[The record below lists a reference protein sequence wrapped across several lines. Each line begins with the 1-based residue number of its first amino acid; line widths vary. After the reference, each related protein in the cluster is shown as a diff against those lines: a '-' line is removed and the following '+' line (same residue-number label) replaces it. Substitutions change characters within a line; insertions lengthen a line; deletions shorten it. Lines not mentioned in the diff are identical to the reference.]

1 MKRFFAAFVA
11 VLLLFSLVS
20 CGSEKTEYPLS
31 VNGTPI
37 NGEIFTYYLDRAY
50 SDSEGGVTRADRI
63 TYATNMCIRYVA
75 LNSTFAQKGL
85 SLSPADSVVCSDEA
99 NALWSMYHGYY
110 ESLGVSKE
118 TFVKIRLSEAYR
130 ETLRLTLFDEGGTSP
145 IPDSEL
151 KAYFD
156 ENYVAFKLIRG
167 YLFTTD
173 VYGNEKEYTDEE
185 LKRIKERYDLAC
197 EQINNKGTAIDLLYS
212 VLAGS
217 GEQDV
222 SESLKTEVI
231 TDGSAYYPK
240 GFYDSVR
247 AVEKGKAA
255 VLMFDDY
262 IYLVNRVDALADDSV
277 FKNHRSE
284 CLKAVS
290 EQPLS
295 DEIDLMCNAYTSVR
309 NTAVVEKYC
318 ELTKKVRAN
327 GTAAHTP
334 QSPVN
339 STEKAAAN
347 TSSNTSSDASDRT
360 DSAESTE

>member
-1 MKRFFAAFVA
+1 MKKIIAALASFLV
-11 VLLLFSLVS
+11 LFSLVS
-20 CGSEKTEYPLS
+20 CGGKKTEYPLS

-50 SDSEGGVTRADRI
+50 SDAEGGATRAERV

-75 LNSTFAQKGL
+75 LNSTFAQRGL
-85 SLSPADSVVCSDEA
+85 SLSPAENLKCSNEA
-99 NALWSMYHGYY
+99 NALWEMYREYY
-110 ESLGVSKE
+110 EALGVSKE
-118 TFVKIRLSEAYR
+118 TFVKIRLSEAFR
-130 ETLRLTLFDEGGTSP
+130 ETLRLTLVDEGGSSP

-156 ENYVAFKLIRG
+156 ENYVAVKLIRG

-173 VYGNEKEYTDEE
+173 VYGNEKEYTDDE

-197 EQINNKGTAIDLLYS
+197 EQVNKGTAIDLMYS

-255 VLMFDDY
+255 VFVFDDY
-262 IYLVNRVDALADDSV
+262 IYLVYRADVLADEAL
-277 FKNHRSE
+277 FKNYRSE
-284 CLKAVS
+284 CLNAVS
-290 EQPLS
+290 EKPLS

-309 NTAVVEKYC
+309 NTTLVEKYC
-318 ELTKKVRAN
+318 EKTDKVIRN
-327 GTAAHTP
+327 P
-334 QSPVN
+334 
-339 STEKAAAN
+339 
-347 TSSNTSSDASDRT
+347 
-360 DSAESTE
+360 